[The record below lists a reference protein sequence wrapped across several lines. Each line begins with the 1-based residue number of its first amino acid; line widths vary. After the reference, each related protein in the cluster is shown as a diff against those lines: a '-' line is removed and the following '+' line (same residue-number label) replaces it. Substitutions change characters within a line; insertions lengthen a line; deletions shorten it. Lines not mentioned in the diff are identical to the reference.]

1 VGVAEADGGDEL
13 LEVPARGVLL
23 EAALGDAREELPAA
37 DELHGEVDLGP
48 GGHDLEEADDVGAAH
63 AAEDGDLALDVRDE
77 AIARPSPPAKPRLL
91 LLLGF
96 RELSTGSS
104 TAGEGRA
111 GIKGERRVADL
122 VGARGLRADSG
133 TAGAADSG
141 TVGTVA
147 SRPLQLCGRDGDCGG
162 AADSGIAGAMTAA
175 GTACAG
181 NRGGDCGRGE
191 SRRGLRAW
199 GIAGAAEHR
208 GRGRTNKMWTPTLS
222 T

>member
-63 AAEDGDLALDVRDE
+63 VAKDGDLALDVRDE
-77 AIARPSPPAKPRLL
+77 AVARPSPPAKPRLL

-122 VGARGLRADSG
+122 VGARGLSSGGRRIAGAADSG
-133 TAGAADSG
+133 TAGAAG
-141 TVGTVA
+141 T
-147 SRPLQLCGRDGDCGG
+147 
-162 AADSGIAGAMTAA
+162 AGARWI
-175 GTACAG
+175 
-181 NRGGDCGRGE
+181 RGQ
-191 SRRGLRAW
+191 RA
-199 GIAGAAEHR
+199 R
-208 GRGRTNKMWTPTLS
+208 
-222 T
+222 